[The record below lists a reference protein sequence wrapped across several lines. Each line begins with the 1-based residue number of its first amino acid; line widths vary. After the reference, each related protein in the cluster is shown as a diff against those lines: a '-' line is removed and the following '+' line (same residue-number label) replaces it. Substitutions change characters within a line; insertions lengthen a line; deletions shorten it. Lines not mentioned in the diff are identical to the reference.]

1 MNGLSTVLPEI
12 SHDLFVSAIHHEFVT
27 EATAEVIGIWSK
39 EVLVGIEIK
48 TLTEEIL
55 VSDLGN

>member
-12 SHDLFVSAIHHEFVT
+12 SHDLFVSVIHYEFVT

-48 TLTEEIL
+48 TLIEEIL